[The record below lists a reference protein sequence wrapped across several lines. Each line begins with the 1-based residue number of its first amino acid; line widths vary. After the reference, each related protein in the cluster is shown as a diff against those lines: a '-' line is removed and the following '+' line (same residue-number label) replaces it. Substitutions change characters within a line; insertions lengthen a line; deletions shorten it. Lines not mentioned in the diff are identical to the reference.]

1 VGDLVAIAVSNFGL
15 RRKLLV
21 ERVGELTLI
30 KVGQRV
36 SRSKLKKAL
45 SGFETVLFANGF
57 DGKGLKPSDLSCQKT
72 EFVFNLFASYCLS
85 REFVGQKV
93 GVIDRDGRFF
103 ARLIPVVNRVPCTVI
118 CTDIEAEKFCRCC
131 IAETGACPDIVSKK
145 SYLYDCDVVFS
156 PEGLS
161 GFSGVLFSQSGV
173 GLQTKVKLPKYCD
186 TALNLGVDP
195 IELAAV
201 MSAGKLK
208 STEN

>member
-1 VGDLVAIAVSNFGL
+1 MVAIAVSNFGL

-156 PEGLS
+156 PDGLT
-161 GFSGVLFSQSGV
+161 GYSGVLFGKGGAGCDSEII
-173 GLQTKVKLPKYCD
+173 LPKYCD
-186 TALNLGVDP
+186 AVLDLGVAP
-195 IELAAV
+195 LELAAAMLYEKETAAV
-201 MSAGKLK
+201 
-208 STEN
+208 N